1 MEHEVAGNKIFGLAT
16 VDHKLYGQCCIK
28 SSTEITIKQ
37 KGNTGPGP
45 LFKRAMLVWWA
56 SVKVGMLNLTSKYK

>member
-45 LFKRAMLVWWA
+45 LFKRAMLVW
-56 SVKVGMLNLTSKYK
+56 